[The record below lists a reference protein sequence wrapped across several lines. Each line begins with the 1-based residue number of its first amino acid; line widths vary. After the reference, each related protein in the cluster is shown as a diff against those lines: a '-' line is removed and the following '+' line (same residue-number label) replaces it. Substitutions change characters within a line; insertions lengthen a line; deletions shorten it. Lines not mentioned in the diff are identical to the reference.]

1 MFVPKD
7 LTPEGRGVGWSVFKE
22 GERAPEMIYA
32 SDGSSVGG
40 SSVPVIY
47 PDQKVVI
54 SWVMNTDD
62 FSIDE
67 RICERLRC
75 DASNVKI
82 CCLKRDIEQLIRS
95 ACDLPI
101 HGNL

>member
-62 FSIDE
+62 FSIDDKDLRE
-67 RICERLRC
+67 VALRC
-75 DASNVKI
+75 LERQNLL
-82 CCLKRDIEQLIRS
+82 LKEG
-95 ACDLPI
+95 
-101 HGNL
+101 H